1 MRVLVPKQ
9 TNKQTKIDMKNKL
22 LAILATLS
30 MVASASAVKI
40 NNNLSIN
47 GFIDGSYN
55 MVDGEGSGNDTQSLS
70 VDEVELD
77 FIVNVGN
84 VSGEVHL
91 DSGPSYNDGDIEV
104 EQAHFSYSL
113 NNGVTFTFGKYGS
126 ALGFEREDPAGL
138 YTYSR
143 AYGDDNT
150 SNADHFNFG
159 NVDANAVEGL
169 TIAYAADNFSIAA
182 SIESASGDSREVET
196 NDLNLEIALAY
207 TGIEN
212 TVIGGGFF
220 FDNQADSADETDAL
234 NIHAS
239 RQFGK
244 LLIAGEYSEIQ
255 NTARDRDAYMLLA
268 DYDFN
273 DKLGVAVRFSNNEQS
288 AVDQGDYEKFTI
300 APNYAITESLGAIF
314 EYSDVENHLD
324 KSEEYSVELTYTF

>member
-1 MRVLVPKQ
+1 
-9 TNKQTKIDMKNKL
+9 MKNKL

-55 MVDGEGSGNDTQSLS
+55 MVDGEGSNNDKQSLS

-91 DSGPSYNDGDIEV
+91 DSGPLFGGDAEDTVEGIEV

-143 AYGDDNT
+143 AYGDANS
-150 SNADHFNFG
+150 SNADNFNFG

-169 TIAYAADNFSIAA
+169 TISYAADNFSIAA
-182 SIESASGDSREVET
+182 SIESANTQSRAVET

-220 FDNQADSADETDAL
+220 FDNQADSADENDAL

-314 EYSDVENHLD
+314 EYSDVENNLK

>member
-1 MRVLVPKQ
+1 
-9 TNKQTKIDMKNKL
+9 MKNKL

-55 MVDGEGSGNDTQSLS
+55 MVDGEGSDNDTQSLS

-91 DSGPSYNDGDIEV
+91 DSGPTYNDGAIEV

-143 AYGDDNT
+143 AYGDANT
-150 SNADHFNFG
+150 SNADNFNFG
-159 NVDANAVEGL
+159 HVDANAVEGL

-182 SIESASGDSREVET
+182 SIESASGESREVET

-220 FDNQADSADETDAL
+220 FDNQADSADENDAL

-288 AVDQGDYEKFTI
+288 AADQGDYEKFTI

-314 EYSDVENHLD
+314 EYSDVENNLN

>member
-1 MRVLVPKQ
+1 
-9 TNKQTKIDMKNKL
+9 MKNKL

-55 MVDGEGSGNDTQSLS
+55 MVDGEGSDNDTQSLS

-91 DSGPSYNDGDIEV
+91 DAGPTYNDGNIEV

-113 NNGVTFTFGKYGS
+113 NNGVSFTFGKYGS

-143 AYGDDNT
+143 AYGDANS
-150 SNADHFNFG
+150 SNADNFNFG

-169 TIAYAADNFSIAA
+169 TISYAADNFSIAA
-182 SIESASGDSREVET
+182 SIESASVQSRQVEN

-220 FDNQADSADETDAL
+220 FDNQADSADENDAL

-314 EYSDVENHLD
+314 EYSDVENNLN

>member
-1 MRVLVPKQ
+1 
-9 TNKQTKIDMKNKL
+9 MKNKL
-22 LAILATLS
+22 LALLATLS

-55 MVDGEGSGNDTQSLS
+55 MVDGEGSDNDTQSLS

-91 DSGPSYNDGDIEV
+91 DSGPTYNDGAIEV

-143 AYGDDNT
+143 AYGDANS
-150 SNADHFNFG
+150 SNADNFNFG

-182 SIESASGDSREVET
+182 SIESASGESREVET

-220 FDNQADSADETDAL
+220 FDNQADSADENDAL

-314 EYSDVENHLD
+314 EYSDVENNLN

>member
-1 MRVLVPKQ
+1 
-9 TNKQTKIDMKNKL
+9 MKNKL
-22 LAILATLS
+22 LALLATLS

-55 MVDGEGSGNDTQSLS
+55 MVDGEGSNNDKQSLS

-91 DSGPSYNDGDIEV
+91 DSGPLFGGNATGDDEGIEV

-143 AYGDDNT
+143 AYGDANS
-150 SNADHFNFG
+150 SNADNFNFG

-182 SIESASGDSREVET
+182 SIESANTQSRAVET

-220 FDNQADSADETDAL
+220 FDNQADSADENDAL

-314 EYSDVENHLD
+314 EYSDVENNLN